1 MGCMP
6 PGSTAPPLHRVQT
19 EGSAM
24 SALVAFFLPM
34 QVMCAGATGPRH
46 GRRGQ
51 STPRERTASPN
62 RASNDAVLALVA
74 AS

>member
-1 MGCMP
+1 
-6 PGSTAPPLHRVQT
+6 
-19 EGSAM
+19 M

-34 QVMCAGATGPRH
+34 QVVCAGATGPRH

-51 STPRERTASPN
+51 SAPRERTASPN